1 MDNQDDWKV
10 NICNWAANSLREL
23 DMDIYSSKNWMLK
36 SWRLKVS
43 RTCRSQDLPIL
54 TCNIHMLKTL
64 WSFEAKPVKAPRRA
78 KPSQMTS
85 RRSISVP
92 WRVKRAFNGGFT
104 GTWRIR
110 FVLKRCPESWIFKH
124 NLFCS
129 LDIQTFFFSK
139 LSTLPTCWK
148 TFKFRQSS

>member
-1 MDNQDDWKV
+1 MTGRWTYATEPQTAWE
-10 NICNWAANSLREL
+10 NWIWIFIHPKLNVEEL
-23 DMDIYSSKNWMLK
+23 FW
-36 SWRLKVS
+36 LKVS
-43 RTCRSQDLPIL
+43 RTCRSQDPPIL

-129 LDIQTFFFSK
+129 LDIQKFFFSK